1 MNLQNRLVVVQY
13 LYPTCSHIIHLFRGM
28 SSVGVCLSCQLKN
41 LRVFQVIFVLT
52 LLQKSDFNHSTLQDH
67 TAATIQSACWV
78 IGLTVFTQNSL
89 SPFSS
94 HCRYLLQLHPLNVQH
109 RPKSSSFCC
118 CAPERKREKSF
129 SHCRKSILGWA
140 EVCKAGWRR
149 GGAPQNYKLRNTSS
163 VLNVL
168 NMTKWWRIRKSEGGF
183 MKPEMCLRI
192 TQTARGLAEM
202 VCVTLPVVHFS

>member
-1 MNLQNRLVVVQY
+1 MFRHHTVSPQEYEFSGCLPFMPTQESTCVSRLF
-13 LYPTCSHIIHLFRGM
+13 LFWHFCRK
-28 SSVGVCLSCQLKN
+28 VT
-41 LRVFQVIFVLT
+41 LT
-52 LLQKSDFNHSTLQDH
+52 TEDHS
-67 TAATIQSACWV
+67 AATIQSACWV
-78 IGLTVFTQNSL
+78 MGLSVFSQNSL

-94 HCRYLLQLHPLNVQH
+94 HCRYLLQLHPLNMQH

-118 CAPERKREKSF
+118 CAPKRKREKSF
-129 SHCRKSILGWA
+129 SHCRKSIPGWA

-149 GGAPQNYKLRNTSS
+149 GGAPQNYKLQNTSS
-163 VLNVL
+163 VSNVL